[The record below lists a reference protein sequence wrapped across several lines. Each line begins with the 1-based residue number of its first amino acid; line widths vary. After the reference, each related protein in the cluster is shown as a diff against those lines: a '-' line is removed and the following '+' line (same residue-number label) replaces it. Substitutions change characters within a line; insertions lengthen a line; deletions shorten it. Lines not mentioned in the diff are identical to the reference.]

1 LKDLFTGR
9 AMVLKIIFGVVAVI
23 YFFRLFYLQV
33 WSDQFDQQAKDNAI
47 DIRRIE
53 PARGLIYD
61 RNGKLIVYNAP
72 VYDIMVNPRNVKEM
86 DTLKF
91 CEILSITKADFIKN
105 LTKARNYSR
114 YKSSVFLGQMSI
126 EDFSKFQEY
135 MSQFPGFYAN
145 VRTMRQYPYNCGPN
159 LFGYIGEVDKNQ
171 IEKSNGYYEQ
181 GDYAG
186 KFALELQYDNELRGQ
201 MGISYLLVDNKGR
214 EQGSYEDGSQDQ
226 KPIAGQSLISTID
239 IDLQV
244 YGEKLMKNKRGSIVA
259 IEPSTGEVLCL
270 VSSPSFDPNL
280 LTGRKRGE
288 NYMKLLNDPQKP
300 LINRPLTAMYPPGST
315 FKPFTA
321 LAAMTDGVLDENY
334 SWHCAGGYSIPGKF
348 LKCSHGH
355 PTPINVMEGLKHSC
369 NPYFWTMF
377 RRTIDD
383 DTFGSVEKGYQIW
396 WQHMQDMGLGHKTGI
411 DMPGEKGGGVP
422 STTYYNK
429 IYGKGQWHST
439 TIISLAIGQGE
450 ILATPLQLAN
460 SYASIANHGYYI
472 TPHLIKKIGDDSIS
486 IKSRYPKIST
496 KINQICYASICEGLR
511 RVVESGT
518 ARSCKIPSIELCG
531 KTGTAQNSHGEN
543 HSIFAGYAPYNKP
556 KISIAVI
563 IENGGYGAAYAAPIV
578 SLMVEKYIN
587 DTIETSRLKMEKKM
601 FDANLLN
608 TGGYGKK
615 TIDTSAVD

>member
-1 LKDLFTGR
+1 MKDLFTGR
-9 AMVLKIIFGVVAVI
+9 ALVLKVIFASVVII
-23 YFFRLFYLQV
+23 YFIRLFYLQV
-33 WSDQFDQQAKDNAI
+33 ISDDFDQQAKNNAI

-61 RNGKLIVYNAP
+61 RKGKLIVYNAP
-72 VYDIMVNPRNVKEM
+72 VYDIMVNPKNVKEM

-91 CEILSITKADFIKN
+91 CEILSITKVDFIKN
-105 LTKARNYSR
+105 LSKARSYSK
-114 YKSSVFLGQMSI
+114 YKSSVFLGQLSI

-135 MSQFPGFYAN
+135 MSQFPGFYGN

-159 LFGYIGEVDKNQ
+159 LFGYIGEVDKSQ
-171 IEKSNGYYEQ
+171 IEKSNGYYEP

-186 KFALELQYDNELRGQ
+186 KFALELQYDEELRGQ
-201 MGISYLLVDNKGR
+201 MGLSYMFVDNKGR
-214 EQGSYEDGSQDQ
+214 EQGSLDDGKQDQ
-226 KPIAGQSLISTID
+226 KPIAGKSLTSTID
-239 IDLQV
+239 IDLQL

-321 LAAMTDGVLDENY
+321 LAAMTEGVVDENY
-334 SWHCAGGYSIPGKF
+334 SWNCTGGYYIPGKF
-348 LKCSHGH
+348 LKCAHGH
-355 PTPINVMEGLKHSC
+355 PSAGNVMDGLKYSC
-369 NPYFWTMF
+369 NPYFWSMF
-377 RRTIDD
+377 RRDIDD
-383 DTFGSVEKGYQIW
+383 DTFGTVENGYQIW
-396 WQHMQDMGLGHKTGI
+396 WKHMQDMGFGHKTGI
-411 DMPGEKGGGVP
+411 DMPGEKGGGIP
-422 STTYYNK
+422 SVNYYNK

-450 ILATPLQLAN
+450 ILATPLQMAN
-460 SYASIANHGYYI
+460 SYAAIANKGYYI
-472 TPHLIKKIGDDSIS
+472 TPHLIKKIENDSGV
-486 IKSRYPKIST
+486 IKAKFPIVKTAIRYA
-496 KINQICYASICEGLR
+496 CYASICEGLR

-518 ARSCKIPSIELCG
+518 AHACQIPSIELCG

-543 HSIFAGYAPYNKP
+543 HSLFAGYAPFKNP

-578 SLMVEKYIN
+578 SLMVEKYLN

-601 FDANLLN
+601 FEANLLN

-615 TIDTSAVD
+615 KEPTE